1 MNITDALVP
10 YFGGKVSWE
19 KAASEACE
27 LFLKTFESATFICE
41 SCGEIIFPKVTTNE
55 HGIFIE
61 SNRTELRALQ
71 YDDPEDSDR
80 ISTPTTKLFCE
91 WESDRGF
98 GSKI

>member
-10 YFGGKVSWE
+10 YFEGKVSWD

-61 SNRTELRALQ
+61 SNRTEVRGARNSVIKENMLQ
-71 YDDPEDSDR
+71 NSE
-80 ISTPTTKLFCE
+80 
-91 WESDRGF
+91 
-98 GSKI
+98 

>member
-10 YFGGKVSWE
+10 YFEGKVSWE
-19 KAASEACE
+19 NAVSEACE

-61 SNRTELRALQ
+61 GNRTEV
-71 YDDPEDSDR
+71 
-80 ISTPTTKLFCE
+80 
-91 WESDRGF
+91 RGARNKVVKKNICNNCCNARSS
-98 GSKI
+98 GDVD

>member
-10 YFGGKVSWE
+10 YFEGKVSWD

-61 SNRTELRALQ
+61 SNRTEV
-71 YDDPEDSDR
+71 
-80 ISTPTTKLFCE
+80 
-91 WESDRGF
+91 RGVRN
-98 GSKI
+98 SVIKENICANCCKIASEV

>member
-10 YFGGKVSWE
+10 YFEGKVSWD

-61 SNRTELRALQ
+61 SNRTEV
-71 YDDPEDSDR
+71 
-80 ISTPTTKLFCE
+80 
-91 WESDRGF
+91 RGA
-98 GSKI
+98 SNSVIKENICANCCKIASEV